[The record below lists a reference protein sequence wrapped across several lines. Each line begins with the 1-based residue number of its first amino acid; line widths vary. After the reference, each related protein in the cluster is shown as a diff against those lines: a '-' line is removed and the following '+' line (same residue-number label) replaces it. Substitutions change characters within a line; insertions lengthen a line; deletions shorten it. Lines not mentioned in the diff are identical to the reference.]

1 MASYTTNLNLK
12 KPAGSENVA
21 IGDINNN
28 MDAIDQAYGTL
39 NSNML
44 KVDTTTVTLSAKG
57 STVGAFS
64 NAGYVT
70 ISSDRN
76 IVSVLPV
83 LPNTDWIMT
92 VSINANR
99 HTIYCNAN
107 GADTITLI
115 YTYI

>member
-1 MASYTTNLNLK
+1 
-12 KPAGSENVA
+12 
-21 IGDINNN
+21 
-28 MDAIDQAYGTL
+28 
-39 NSNML
+39 ML
-44 KVDTTTVTLSAKG
+44 KADTTTVTLSSKG

-70 ISSDRN
+70 ISSNRY

-92 VSINANR
+92 VSVNANR